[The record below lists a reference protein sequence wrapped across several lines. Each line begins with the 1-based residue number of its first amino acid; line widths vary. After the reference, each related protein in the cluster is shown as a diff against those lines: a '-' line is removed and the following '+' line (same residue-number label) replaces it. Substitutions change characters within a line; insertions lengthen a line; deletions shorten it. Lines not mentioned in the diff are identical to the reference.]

1 MIHGVVYRYIS
12 PSGKSYIGQTKDE
25 HKRRLCFSPT
35 KYYSG
40 RKMDNAVKKY
50 GVDSFTYEVLYRNEY
65 DSFEEAT
72 SDLNEK
78 EWYYIAKYDSY
89 RNGYNMTLGGEGVRG
104 FRLEGEAKER
114 MIIHLKEHYL
124 THPNPFQGKKHS
136 DKTRELLSKLAKNR
150 IGERAAMYGK
160 HLSERQKAILSE
172 CAKKRKGELNPF
184 YNRRHSEETKRRVS
198 EANSKPVIQ
207 LNAVTGET
215 IREFSSAL
223 EAGKWLGNPR
233 LNSEIVKVCRGYVS
247 PSGKH
252 YITCKGYKWKYKE
265 Q

>member
-25 HKRRLCFSPT
+25 HKRRLCFRPT

-40 RKMDNAVKKY
+40 SKFDNAIKKY
-50 GVDSFTYEVLYRNEY
+50 GVDSFTYEVLYSNEY
-65 DSFEEAT
+65 SSFEEAT

-78 EWYYIAKYDSY
+78 ERYYIAKYDSY

-104 FRLEGEAKER
+104 FRLEGESKER

-124 THPNPFQGKKHS
+124 AHPNPFQGKKHS
-136 DKTRELLSKLAKNR
+136 ESTRKLLSELAKNR
-150 IGERAAMYGK
+150 TGERAAMYGK
-160 HLSERQKAILSE
+160 HLSERQKAILRE
-172 CAKKRKGELNPF
+172 CAKKRKGSLNSF
-184 YNRRHSEETKRRVS
+184 YNMRHSEETKRRVS

-207 LNAVTGET
+207 LDAVTGEA

-223 EAGKWLGNPR
+223 EAGKYLGNPR

-247 PSGKH
+247 PYGRH